1 MSKNEIKMQVMAYVL
16 SAMEI
21 ARKHS
26 NRIICFVLGA
36 GSMAGGFWMLREALY
51 LNVTTGNDNYSAL
64 GVGMLALVAIVFA
77 VFMLAG
83 AFAREVKN
91 D

>member
-1 MSKNEIKMQVMAYVL
+1 MNKTDVKMQVAAYVL

-21 ARKHS
+21 VKKHS
-26 NRIICFVLGA
+26 NRIIWFVLGA
-36 GSMAGGFWMLREALY
+36 GAMAGGFWMIREALY
-51 LNVTTGNDNYSAL
+51 LKVTTSNDNYSAL

-83 AFAREVKN
+83 AFSREVN
-91 D
+91 DR